1 MLQNEF
7 FERTGVELS
16 NDEFM
21 RVHSA
26 YMDSELDKDTF
37 CAQWV
42 KQNAYRVKMCKVYEQ
57 LHENREKLSWVARE
71 AFDKLWNH
79 QNKTCPAFLV
89 LTLKEMKTLENCG
102 IRFFY
107 QATYM
112 KPKTVSTIVYELRT
126 KFDF

>member
-21 RVHSA
+21 QVHSA
-26 YMDSELDKDTF
+26 YMDSMLDKDAF

-42 KQNAYRVKMCKVYEQ
+42 KQNAYKVRMHKVYVQ
-57 LHENREKLSWVARE
+57 LQENREKLSWVARE
-71 AFDKLWNH
+71 AFDKLWDH
-79 QNKTCPAFLV
+79 KDKTCPAFLV

-107 QATYM
+107 QATFT
-112 KPKTVSTIVYELRT
+112 KPKTVRTMIVELRN